1 MNYLF
6 FVGSFYP
13 AQEGGP
19 DTSLFWLTEEIAK
32 NNSVTVITF
41 LKGISYKNKKTFN
54 IKNNKVIRLN
64 NLKVIYCK
72 YYFFRF
78 LSPYFYFWIFKNIKK
93 FKVININSI
102 FFYNSFLL
110 ILLLT
115 LFNKD
120 YFLTTRGEL
129 EDGAIKYKKP
139 LKKLY
144 LILLKFLKKPI
155 FIHSTSLQEKKF
167 NIKNITYS
175 TNHEIFKNYFKK
187 SKFSNQNSKKL
198 NQILYLGRL
207 HPKKGIENLIKSFDL
222 LGDKIKFKNF
232 RLIIVGKGSIKYEN
246 YLKTIAKNNIK
257 NIHFLGHLDFK
268 EKYQILNNS
277 KVLVIPSY
285 SENFGIVVLESLSC
299 GVPVIA
305 SKYTPWKILKRF
317 NAGFYIDNSPEEL
330 SKALLEIIDIND
342 DEYKQ
347 KQINS
352 INLYSK
358 FKIENNVNKFY
369 KLINKYYE

>member
-41 LKGISYKNKKTFN
+41 LKGISYKNKKIFN
-54 IKNNKVIRLN
+54 IKNNKIIRLN

-120 YFLTTRGEL
+120 YF
-129 EDGAIKYKKP
+129 
-139 LKKLY
+139 
-144 LILLKFLKKPI
+144 
-155 FIHSTSLQEKKF
+155 
-167 NIKNITYS
+167 
-175 TNHEIFKNYFKK
+175 
-187 SKFSNQNSKKL
+187 
-198 NQILYLGRL
+198 
-207 HPKKGIENLIKSFDL
+207 
-222 LGDKIKFKNF
+222 
-232 RLIIVGKGSIKYEN
+232 
-246 YLKTIAKNNIK
+246 
-257 NIHFLGHLDFK
+257 
-268 EKYQILNNS
+268 
-277 KVLVIPSY
+277 
-285 SENFGIVVLESLSC
+285 
-299 GVPVIA
+299 
-305 SKYTPWKILKRF
+305 
-317 NAGFYIDNSPEEL
+317 
-330 SKALLEIIDIND
+330 
-342 DEYKQ
+342 
-347 KQINS
+347 
-352 INLYSK
+352 
-358 FKIENNVNKFY
+358 
-369 KLINKYYE
+369 